1 MKYKQSLI
9 DKVLK
14 RDLQP
19 NNFNVTK
26 PAGKPRND
34 KNGKERTADGVA
46 KKDRD

>member
-1 MKYKQSLI
+1 MKYKQSI
-9 DKVLK
+9 IEKVLK
-14 RDLQP
+14 CDLQP

-34 KNGKERTADGVA
+34 KNGKERNAGGVV

>member
-1 MKYKQSLI
+1 MKYKQKLI

-19 NNFNVTK
+19 INLNDNR

-34 KNGKERTADGVA
+34 KDGKKCDAGRVA
-46 KKDRD
+46 KK